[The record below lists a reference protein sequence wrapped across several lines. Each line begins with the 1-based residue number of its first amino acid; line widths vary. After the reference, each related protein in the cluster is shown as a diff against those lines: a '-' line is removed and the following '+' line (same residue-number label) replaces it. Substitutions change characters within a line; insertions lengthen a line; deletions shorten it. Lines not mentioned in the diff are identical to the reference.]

1 MKTLTTQEIHQLA
14 MQEVGTYLEQE
25 GFEFLAV
32 NSEIKRS
39 PQFVCVK
46 NNILYFVVV
55 QGCLYP
61 HSPKEYDGIKMN
73 KVKLHADKNKAL
85 VYFGGV
91 GFAHAHDYK
100 KPLSKTDPYVVNFDG
115 IQKVI

>member
-46 NNILYFVVV
+46 NKILYFVVV

-85 VYFGGV
+85 VYFG
-91 GFAHAHDYK
+91 A
-100 KPLSKTDPYVVNFDG
+100 
-115 IQKVI
+115 

>member
-1 MKTLTTQEIHQLA
+1 METLTSQEIHQLA
-14 MQEVGTYLEQE
+14 MQEVGTYLEHE

-32 NSEIKRS
+32 NSQIKRS

-46 NNILYFVVV
+46 DKILYFVVT

-61 HSPKEYDGIKMN
+61 QPPKEYDSIKMN
-73 KVKLHADKNKAL
+73 KVKLHADKNKAK
-85 VYFGGV
+85 VYFAGV
-91 GFAHAHDYK
+91 GFANAHDYK

-115 IQKVI
+115 IQKII

>member
-46 NNILYFVVV
+46 NKILYFV
-55 QGCLYP
+55 YR
-61 HSPKEYDGIKMN
+61 KIR
-73 KVKLHADKNKAL
+73 
-85 VYFGGV
+85 
-91 GFAHAHDYK
+91 
-100 KPLSKTDPYVVNFDG
+100 
-115 IQKVI
+115 